1 MQLLK
6 NASPWPDHVLC
17 DGKSC
22 YVLVTTIF
30 LPPTRPR
37 VRHKRGIKQITNQCC
52 GRDPREIP
60 TQHPARSGFLHLH
73 RPTPTPPRLA
83 GLWSGCRH
91 ASSLALPTHLTF
103 QRRAPKGVLP
113 ASTVCIVEETTKV
126 LCFFGDH
133 LLSRVAGFSK

>member
-73 RPTPTPPRLA
+73 RPTPTPAPPCWAVEWLSPCVISRPAHSSPHFPKKGPKGCSASINCLHC
-83 GLWSGCRH
+83 GGDYKSFVFFWRPSPEQGCR
-91 ASSLALPTHLTF
+91 
-103 QRRAPKGVLP
+103 V
-113 ASTVCIVEETTKV
+113 
-126 LCFFGDH
+126 
-133 LLSRVAGFSK
+133 